1 MMKKVPFKLM
11 FLLMA
16 GLLVVGCAAKAP
28 HMDLGS
34 FQAKTFMGDSYA
46 PKVDN
51 FNVIMDASS
60 SMGLKYRGN
69 KKFDIEK
76 ALIERMNQTLPEIG
90 YTGFLRSFGPNT
102 GGPQETTILLYGP
115 EVYTQAGFAKALAM
129 VKKPEGTTPLGRAIN
144 AASEDLKS
152 TKGKTAVIIFSDFED
167 TEFNPVGATKKLKEE
182 HPGAC
187 IYPVL
192 VGYSSRSYIGNPRTQ
207 AEALM
212 EEIAKAGGCGF
223 TTTAEDIYTPAGM
236 ADFVEKIFLTPVA
249 KAPLLADTTP
259 TIGDTDGD
267 GVLNN
272 VDRCPTTPAGARV
285 DTNGCWVTPIVYFD
299 FDKDYLKPEFHFG
312 LDEMAAVIRNNPS
325 VNITMVLEGN
335 TDNIGTEAY
344 NLGLSDR
351 RANQVAKYLINAGV
365 PSANLST
372 VGFGFSNPA
381 ASNDTAEGRA
391 LNRRTELVPSIR

>member
-1 MMKKVPFKLM
+1 MMKKMSFKLM
-11 FLLMA
+11 LLMMA
-16 GLLVVGCAAKAP
+16 GLLVAGCAAKAP
-28 HMDLGS
+28 FLDLGD
-34 FQAKTFMGDSYA
+34 FQAKTFEGDSYA

-51 FNVIMDASS
+51 FLVIMDSSS
-60 SMGLKYRGN
+60 SMGLTYRGN
-69 KKFDIEK
+69 KKFDIQK
-76 ALIERMNQTLPEIG
+76 ALLERMNETLPEIG

-115 EVYTQAGFAKALAM
+115 ETYTQAGFAKGLAM
-129 VKKPEGTTPLGRAIN
+129 AKVPGGTTPLGRAIR
-144 AASEDLKS
+144 AANGDLKD
-152 TKGKTAVIIFSDFED
+152 TTGKTAMIIFSDFQD
-167 TEFNPVGATKKLKEE
+167 TENNPVGAATQLKEDYPE
-182 HPGAC
+182 VC

-192 VGYSSRSYIGNPRTQ
+192 IGPSSRSYIGSERTQ
-207 AEALM
+207 AEDM
-212 EEIAKAGGCGF
+212 VEKITKAGGCGF
-223 TTTAEDIYTPAGM
+223 ASTAEEIYSPAQM
-236 ADFVEKIFLTPVA
+236 ADFVEKIFLTPKA
-249 KAPLLADTTP
+249 KPPLLADTTP

-312 LDEMAAVIRNNPS
+312 LDEIAAVMRNNPS
-325 VNITMVLEGN
+325 VNVTMVLEGN

-344 NLGLSDR
+344 NLDLSDR
-351 RANQVAKYLINAGV
+351 RANQVANYLINAGV
-365 PSANLST
+365 PAANLST

-381 ASNDTAEGRA
+381 ASNDTDEGRA